1 MRGGYSIF
9 YDGTAYNT
17 IAVRLAGQPPFAETA
32 SLQTSSARR
41 LTIQD
46 GFGNDPTKQVTNT
59 FAVARNYVL
68 PYAQTWN
75 FALQNEFK
83 GGIVVE
89 ANYLGTKGTRLDVLR
104 LPNRAAPGSPLTAEQ
119 RRQIGNAVGFTYDS
133 SEGNSIFHAVQLR
146 VIRRLRRGLSTN
158 IFYTFSKSI
167 DNASS
172 IGGAGNIVAQDDRNL
187 AAERGLSIFDQR
199 HQLSWTAM
207 VNSPFGERGLW
218 LKSRSLG
225 ARILQNWNLSTSLR
239 LARAVRSLPE
249 CSAMCRMRVERVR

>member
-1 MRGGYSIF
+1 M
-9 YDGTAYNT
+9 TARHT
-17 IAVRLAGQPPFAETA
+17 TRLRCDLPGSRPSRKPPACRPVPT
-32 SLQTSSARR
+32 RR

-46 GFGNDPTKQVTNT
+46 GFGNDPTKEVTNT

-75 FALQNEFK
+75 FALQDEFK

-119 RRQIGNAVGFTYDS
+119 RRQIGNAVGFTFDS

-187 AAERGLSIFDQR
+187 AAERGPVHLRSAASTELDEHGQFSVWR
-199 HQLSWTAM
+199 TRPVAEETAHWA
-207 VNSPFGERGLW
+207 PAFCRLE
-218 LKSRSLG
+218 SLDIADG
-225 ARILQNWNLSTSLR
+225 SHGQSVHCPSAR
-239 LARAVRSLPE
+239 
-249 CSAMCRMRVERVR
+249 